1 MTKHFCG
8 RTLLQKCM
16 IFSLLCFA
24 TNVCSQPSWQLYES
38 KQGVS
43 VYFQRLT
50 DDTLKMK
57 AETVVNN
64 VTAED
69 LVALLSD
76 TDTAPSWIEN
86 ITKVTL
92 LKSLSP
98 SENLVYSYIDSP
110 WPVSNRDVI
119 TYSCY
124 TRVSSLQTQLSIH
137 ARPDFLPKTKG
148 VIRISTLN
156 ATWLLTQQAENL
168 HISYQVYALPGGKI
182 PTWLNNRVALK
193 STLKTLINLAE
204 TLATKQY
211 TAKSTVIRTGDC
223 THGELPQL

>member
-1 MTKHFCG
+1 MAKHFC
-8 RTLLQKCM
+8 TLNLLQKC
-16 IFSLLCFA
+16 IILSLLCFV
-24 TNVCSQPSWQLYES
+24 TNVYSQPYWQLYES
-38 KQGVS
+38 KQGAS
-43 VYFQRLT
+43 IYFQRLS

-124 TRVSSLQTQLSIH
+124 TRV
-137 ARPDFLPKTKG
+137 R
-148 VIRISTLN
+148 
-156 ATWLLTQQAENL
+156 
-168 HISYQVYALPGGKI
+168 
-182 PTWLNNRVALK
+182 
-193 STLKTLINLAE
+193 
-204 TLATKQY
+204 
-211 TAKSTVIRTGDC
+211 
-223 THGELPQL
+223 